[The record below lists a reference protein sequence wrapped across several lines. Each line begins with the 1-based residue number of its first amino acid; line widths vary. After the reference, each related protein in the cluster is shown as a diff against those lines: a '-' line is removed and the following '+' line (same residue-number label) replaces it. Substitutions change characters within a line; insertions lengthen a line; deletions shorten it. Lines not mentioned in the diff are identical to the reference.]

1 MAKRL
6 TKRAREKKLARLEE
20 LKQKAS
26 ELKEAIELTQETDPF
41 WFFIPSDGSI
51 PQDRMGLLQEFLKE
65 DDIPT
70 GKLDSQLDCI
80 LSSADVIGASGGN
93 RAGKSAV
100 SSIKGYIKCTGE
112 LPQSLKQYE
121 HSQSIARDIDRF
133 KRRFAKKQPILGRV
147 IGVDFKQLSNTVVPT
162 WQKWVPRQYL
172 LNGKW
177 KDSFSAQHSTL
188 SLFKDGICCAKIEF
202 MTNQMDAT
210 SFQGPDLDWVMYD
223 EEPKLSIYK
232 ENNYRF
238 GTSEYLD
245 VGIYWTPTQG
255 LTWATD
261 LFHNSGLFDDDED
274 ATEANVE
281 LFKLCS
287 VTNKKVNVGVL
298 RSILQDAMSY
308 EEIRMRLLGEA
319 ISLSG
324 LVYGRL
330 FTKEHIVEPFYEEVQ
345 NSEDYLCITGMDPHL
360 VTPSAFVFLLV
371 DRENN
376 WYIDKCHSDD
386 GDTDQMKEH
395 WHDIVKESRYRTGWS
410 VADKSSNSSI
420 MAFGGRNI
428 FRELSMGENAIPAL
442 RTSEKYEGSIKAGVD
457 EIKKRLREKTLFIV
471 NRKENKDLI
480 QSFRTLERETYA
492 NEELNGPKDRIR
504 EGKHHFHAAFRYIS
518 QYPCFWYPKVYEV
531 PEPEVFDEVAYY

>member
-1 MAKRL
+1 MAKKL
-6 TKRAREKKLARLEE
+6 TKRAREKKQAQLAE
-20 LKQKAS
+20 LIAKQA
-26 ELKEAIELTQETDPF
+26 ELVDAIEVTKEADPF
-41 WFFIPSDGSI
+41 WFFEPSDGSI
-51 PQDRMGLLQEFLKE
+51 PTDRFELLNEFLKE
-65 DDIPT
+65 DDMPT
-70 GKLDSQLDCI
+70 GNLDSQLDVV
-80 LSSADVIGASGGN
+80 LSPANVVGASGGN
-93 RAGKSAV
+93 RAGKSAI
-100 SSIKGYIKCTGE
+100 SAIKGYIKCTGR
-112 LPQSLKQYE
+112 LPQSLVQYE
-121 HSQSIARDIDRF
+121 HSQAIARDIDRF
-133 KRRFAKKQPILGRV
+133 KRRFSKGQPILGRV
-147 IGVDFKQLSNTVVPT
+147 IGVDFKQLSNTVIPT
-162 WQKWVPRQYL
+162 WQKWCPKEYL
-172 LNGKW
+172 LHGKW

-188 SLFKDGICCAKIEF
+188 SLFKDNICCAKIEF

-261 LFHNSGLFDDDED
+261 LFHNSGLFDDDEEQVE
-274 ATEANVE
+274 TNVE

-298 RSILQDAMSY
+298 RSILQDALSY

-330 FTKEHIVEPFYEEVQ
+330 FAKEHIIEPFI
-345 NSEDYLCITGMDPHL
+345 EDCHSKHEYLCITGMDPHL
-360 VTPSAFVFLLV
+360 VTPSAMVFLLV

-376 WYIDKCHSDD
+376 WYIDRCHSDD
-386 GDTDQMKEH
+386 GDTEEMKKH
-395 WHDIVKESRYRTGWS
+395 WHDITKNNGYRTGWA

-457 EIKKRLREKTLFIV
+457 EIKKRLRNKTLFIV
-471 NRKENKDLI
+471 NRPENKELI
-480 QSFRTLERETYA
+480 KSFRTLERETYA

-518 QYPCFWYPKVYEV
+518 QYPVNWYGEV
-531 PEPEVFDEVAYY
+531 FTAPEPEFYDEAAQY

>member
-1 MAKRL
+1 MAKKL
-6 TKRAREKKLARLEE
+6 TKRAREKKLAKLEE
-20 LKQKAS
+20 LKKQYA
-26 ELKEAIELTQETDPF
+26 ELELGIELAKEADPF
-41 WFFIPSDGSI
+41 VFFEPSDGSI
-51 PQDRMGLLQEFLKE
+51 PADRMGLLQEFLKE
-65 DDIPT
+65 DDLPS
-70 GKLDSQLDCI
+70 GNLDSQLDVV
-80 LSSADVIGASGGN
+80 LSPANVVGASGGN
-93 RAGKSAV
+93 RAGKSAI
-100 SSIKGYIKCTGE
+100 SAIKGYIKSTGE

-121 HSQSIARDIDRF
+121 HTQAIARDIDRF
-133 KRRFAKKQPILGRV
+133 KRRFAKGQPILGRV
-147 IGVDFKQLSNTVVPT
+147 IGVDFKQLSNTVIPT
-162 WQKWVPRQYL
+162 WQKWIPRQYL
-172 LNGKW
+172 LNGRW

-188 SLFKDGICCAKIEF
+188 SLFKDNICCAKIEF

-274 ATEANVE
+274 SKETNVE

-287 VTNKKVNVGVL
+287 VTNKKVNVEVL
-298 RSILQDAMSY
+298 KSILADAGSY

-330 FTKEHIVEPFYEEVQ
+330 FTKEHIIQPFYHEVC
-345 NSEDYLCITGMDPHL
+345 NTEDYLCITGMDPHL

-371 DRENN
+371 DREGV
-376 WYIDKCHSDD
+376 WYIDRCHSDD
-386 GDTDQMKEH
+386 GDTEEMKEH
-395 WHDIVKESRYRTGWS
+395 WHDITTDSRYRTGWS

-457 EIKKRLREKTLFIV
+457 EIKKRLRNKTLFV
-471 NRKENKDLI
+471 VDRPENKDLI
-480 QSFRTLERETYA
+480 RSFRTLERETYA

-518 QYPCFWYPKVYEV
+518 QYPVNWYPKVYDV
-531 PEPEVFDEVAYY
+531 PKPEYFDEAMFV

>member
-1 MAKRL
+1 MARKL
-6 TKRAREKKLARLEE
+6 TKRAREKKKALLAELIKKHDE
-20 LKQKAS
+20 LKLS
-26 ELKEAIELTQETDPF
+26 IELTQEADPF
-41 WFFIPSDGSI
+41 WFFVPSDGSI
-51 PQDRMGLLQEFLKE
+51 SSERMEFLREFLKE
-65 DDIPT
+65 DDLPS
-70 GKLDSQLDCI
+70 GNLDSQLDCV
-80 LSSADVIGASGGN
+80 LSSANVVGASGGN

-100 SSIKGYIKCTGE
+100 SSIKGYIKSTGE
-112 LPQSLKQYE
+112 LPQSLKEYE
-121 HSQSIARDIDRF
+121 HSPSIARDIDRF
-133 KRRFAKKQPILGRV
+133 KRRFAKGQPILGRV
-147 IGVDFKQLSNTVVPT
+147 IGVDFKQLSNTVIPT

-172 LNGKW
+172 LNGRW
-177 KDSFSAQHSTL
+177 KDSFSVQHSTL
-188 SLFKDGICCAKIEF
+188 SLFKDNICCAKIEF

-274 ATEANVE
+274 AKETNVE

-287 VTNKKVNVGVL
+287 VTNKKVNVEVL
-298 RSILQDAMSY
+298 KSILADASSY

-330 FTKEHIVEPFYEEVQ
+330 FTKEHIIQPFYEKVC
-345 NSEDYLCITGMDPHL
+345 NTEDYLCITGMDPHL

-371 DRENN
+371 DREGV
-376 WYIDKCHSDD
+376 WYIDRCHSDD
-386 GDTDQMKEH
+386 GDTEEMKKH
-395 WHDIVKESRYRTGWS
+395 WHDITTDNRYRTGWA

-457 EIKKRLREKTLFIV
+457 EIKKRLRNKTLFV
-471 NRKENKDLI
+471 VDRAENKELI
-480 QSFRTLERETYA
+480 RSFRTLERETYA

-518 QYPCFWYPKVYEV
+518 QYPVNWYPKVYEA
-531 PEPEVFDEVAYY
+531 PEPEYFDEAAQY

>member
-6 TKRAREKKLARLEE
+6 TKRQKEKKLEKIEILR
-20 LKQKAS
+20 KQIA
-26 ELKEAIELTQETDPF
+26 EYKEAIEVAKEANPF
-41 WFFIPSDGSI
+41 VFFEPSDGTI
-51 PQDRMGLLQEFLKE
+51 PPDRMGLLNEFLKE
-65 DDIPT
+65 DDLPS
-70 GKLDSQLDCI
+70 GKLDSQLDCV
-80 LSSADVIGASGGN
+80 LSEANIIGASGGN
-93 RAGKSAV
+93 RAGKSAI
-100 SSIKGYIKCTGE
+100 SAIKGAIKSTGE
-112 LPQSLKQYE
+112 LPKALKEYE
-121 HSQSIARDIDRF
+121 HTPSIARDLDRF
-133 KRRFAKKQPILGRV
+133 KRRFAKGQPILGRV
-147 IGVDFKQLSNTVVPT
+147 IGVDFKQLSNTVIPT
-162 WQKWVPRQYL
+162 WQKWIPKEYL

-188 SLFKDGICCAKIEF
+188 SLFKDNICCAKIEF

-261 LFHNSGLFDDDED
+261 LFHNSGLFDDEEEGVE
-274 ATEANVE
+274 TNVE

-330 FTKEHIVEPFYEEVQ
+330 FTKEHIIEPFI
-345 NSEDYLCITGMDPHL
+345 EDYHSKHEYLCITGMDPHL
-360 VTPSAFVFLLV
+360 VTPSAMVFLLV

-376 WYIDKCHSDD
+376 WYIDRCHSDD
-386 GDTDQMKEH
+386 GDTEQMKEH
-395 WHDIVKESRYRTGWS
+395 WHEIVKTNGYRTGWA

-428 FRELSMGENAIPAL
+428 FRELSMGANAIPAL

-457 EIKKRLREKTLFIV
+457 EIKKRLRNKTLFIV

-518 QYPCFWYPKVYEV
+518 QYPCSWYGEV
-531 PEPEVFDEVAYY
+531 IQAPEPEFYDEAAQY